1 MCIILISLCFKHCFS
16 MSCNHDLYSYE
27 FANSTKTI
35 VNNYCVVQNTE
46 FAQKIN
52 NTTYHHF
59 ADPLEDMNF
68 LLVKMKTVCN

>member
-1 MCIILISLCFKHCFS
+1 MCIILISLCFS
-16 MSCNHDLYSYE
+16 MSYNHDLYSYE

-35 VNNYCVVQNTE
+35 VNNNYCVVQNTE